1 MYIEDLIIAL
11 AISRN
16 VSMNPYDSKL
26 IYSFH
31 DQISRGSGFT
41 EKQELLSVKIL
52 KRQIAKLNSVFGK
65 DILPFLENPSFR
77 LARRLV
83 SSFKRIAMFEHPNFG
98 KTIKLEFPFNESLLA
113 RIREE
118 KPKMNMAQ
126 WDPEHKSWIF
136 SLDERSLTFL
146 GRVAIEENFI
156 VDEEFENYQNQIK
169 EIEASIEQYIPMLS
183 YNGENL
189 KFLNISEKIDQPV
202 NSNIIENLFMAR
214 KLGIFTW
221 DETIEETEGWKNADL
236 SIKKFLQTDPGET
249 FSINSEEHGIFSL
262 KDIVKY
268 MSPVLFVIPGGN
280 EMEKLEKS
288 LNFLKDCEISNE
300 EISVLFRLPNE
311 TGEKFNNFIREEKLN
326 SSISDKTKAVFISSK
341 VPKTIL
347 DKKIKFNCVV
357 NFNFY
362 NIHYSIKNLLN
373 WHHNVIH
380 ILDNNK
386 QRTLDFG
393 LLQNNY

>member
-52 KRQIAKLNSVFGK
+52 KRQLAKLNSIFGQ
-65 DILPFLENPSFR
+65 DILTFLENPSFR

-83 SSFKRIAMFEHPNFG
+83 SSFKRITIMSHPNFG
-98 KTIKLEFPFNESLLA
+98 KTIRVEFPFNESLLSK
-113 RIREE
+113 IREE
-118 KPKMNMAQ
+118 KLKLNMAQ
-126 WDPEHKSWIF
+126 WDPDHKSWIF

-156 VDEEFENYQNQIK
+156 VDEEFENYQNQIR
-169 EIEASIEQYIPMLS
+169 EIEANIEQYIPMLL
-183 YNGENL
+183 YDGKNL
-189 KFLNISEKIDQPV
+189 KFLNISEKVPQPI
-202 NSNIIENLFMAR
+202 NSSIIENLFKAR

-221 DETIEETEGWKNADL
+221 DETVEETDEWKNSDQVV
-236 SIKKFLQTDPGET
+236 KKFLQTDPGET
-249 FSINSEEHGIFSL
+249 MSINLEENGIFSL
-262 KDIVKY
+262 KDIIKY
-268 MSPVLFVIPGGN
+268 MSPALFVIPGGS
-280 EMEKLEKS
+280 EIEKLEKS
-288 LNFLKDCEISNE
+288 LDFLKTINISNE

-311 TGEKFNNFIREEKLN
+311 TGEKFNNFVREEKLN
-326 SSISDKTKAVFISSK
+326 SSISEKTKAVFISSK

-386 QRTLDFG
+386 TRTLDFG
-393 LLQNNY
+393 IV

>member
-52 KRQIAKLNSVFGK
+52 KRQLAKLNSIFGQ
-65 DILPFLENPSFR
+65 DILTFLENPSFR

-83 SSFKRIAMFEHPNFG
+83 SSFKRITIMSHPNFG
-98 KTIKLEFPFNESLLA
+98 KTIRVEFPFNESLLSK
-113 RIREE
+113 IREE
-118 KPKMNMAQ
+118 KLKLNMAQ
-126 WDPEHKSWIF
+126 WDPDHKSWIF

-156 VDEEFENYQNQIK
+156 VDEEFENYQNQIR
-169 EIEASIEQYIPMLS
+169 EIEANIEQYIPMLL
-183 YNGENL
+183 YDGKNL
-189 KFLNISEKIDQPV
+189 KFLNISEKVPQPI
-202 NSNIIENLFMAR
+202 NSSIIENLFKAR

-221 DETIEETEGWKNADL
+221 DETVEETDEWKNSDQVV
-236 SIKKFLQTDPGET
+236 KKFLQTDPGET
-249 FSINSEEHGIFSL
+249 MSINLEENGIFSL
-262 KDIVKY
+262 KDIIKY
-268 MSPVLFVIPGGN
+268 MSPALFVIPGGS
-280 EMEKLEKS
+280 EIEKLEKS
-288 LNFLKDCEISNE
+288 LDFLKTINISNE

-311 TGEKFNNFIREEKLN
+311 TGEKFNNFVREEKLN
-326 SSISDKTKAVFISSK
+326 SSISEKTKAVFISSK

-347 DKKIKFNCVV
+347 DQKIKFNCVV

-380 ILDNNK
+380 ILDNNET
-386 QRTLDFG
+386 RTLDFG
-393 LLQNNY
+393 IV

>member
-52 KRQIAKLNSVFGK
+52 KRQAAKLNSIFGK
-65 DILPFLENPSFR
+65 DILPFLENPGFR
-77 LARRLV
+77 LTRRLV
-83 SSFKRIAMFEHPNFG
+83 SSFKRISILTHPNFG
-98 KTIKLEFPFNESLLA
+98 KTIRVEFPFNESLLG

-118 KPKMNMAQ
+118 KSQLNMAQ
-126 WDPEHKSWIF
+126 WDAEQKSWIF

-146 GRVAIEENFI
+146 GRVAIEENFK
-156 VDEEFENYQNQIK
+156 VDEEFENYQNQIR
-169 EIEASIEQYIPMLS
+169 EIEGAIEQYIPMLS
-183 YNGENL
+183 FNDKNL
-189 KFLNISEKIDQPV
+189 KFLNISEKIAQPV

-221 DETIEETEGWKNADL
+221 DENIEETDEWKSADL
-236 SIKKFLQTDPGET
+236 SVKRFLQTDPGEVI
-249 FSINSEEHGIFSL
+249 SVNLEETSIFSL

-268 MSPVLFVIPGGN
+268 MSPTLFVIPGGS
-280 EMEKLEKS
+280 EIEKLEKS
-288 LNFLKDCEISNE
+288 LDFLKANEITNE
-300 EISVLFRLPNE
+300 EISVLFRLPTE
-311 TGEKFNNFIREEKLN
+311 TGEKFNNFVREEKLN
-326 SSISDKTKAVFISSK
+326 SSISEKTKAVFISSK

-362 NIHYSIKNLLN
+362 NIHYSIKNLLS

-380 ILDNNK
+380 MLENNK
-386 QRTLDFG
+386 TRTLDLG
-393 LLQNNY
+393 IM